1 MHERFEAVIEAAT
14 GRRVIGF
21 MSGNQQAPD
30 IMCEVFILAPT
41 ELIDPSESQNQD

>member
-1 MHERFEAVIEAAT
+1 
-14 GRRVIGF
+14 

-41 ELIDPSESQNQD
+41 DLLDEHELPADPRTPGEDATPPAA